1 MVFTTA
7 MKKGL
12 IVLVLLA
19 GLVYLFWGPSNG
31 TYDAPQVTGDQTE
44 AAAVFNRAVFLEK
57 AADFM
62 PRGMILKTAE
72 GRSDHEVRI
81 IVAEQWN
88 ALDYGVRLRF
98 ARKLWKTWAKLFP
111 TAAGYTARIVI
122 VDRKGRKLGGS
133 RLLNSSNIW
142 VREM

>member
-19 GLVYLFWGPSNG
+19 GLVYLFWGPRSG

-44 AAAVFNRAVFLEK
+44 ATAEFNRAVFFEK
-57 AADFM
+57 ATDFM

-72 GRSDHEVRI
+72 GRSGHEVRI
-81 IVAEQWN
+81 TVTDAWKV
-88 ALDYGVRLRF
+88 LDYGVRLNF

-111 TAAGYTARIVI
+111 TAAGSTARIVI
-122 VDRKGRKLGGS
+122 VDGKGRKLGGS

-142 VREM
+142 VQEM